1 MSAIGIIATVGPVSA
16 NAETLEALKAA
27 GMTVAR
33 LNGSHGDL
41 AWHRDTIR
49 LLREVLPDVPIL
61 LDIPGRK
68 IRTTQLAHEPSFK
81 AGDILVL
88 TTDTDHDGRAK
99 VPVNFDG
106 LHRQLRSGVRLYAD
120 DGTLSFTVDSVQGR
134 DIHVRALGDGKLRSR
149 KGINVPDVVL
159 GRELVTDNDRR
170 MVGFAK
176 ENGVDYIGISFVESA
191 EHVEAIRELIG
202 GFLPRIVAKVENQGG
217 LDHVED
223 VARATDVIMI
233 DRGDLS
239 VETDVDKVS
248 IFQKKIISVGRSFG
262 KPVIVATELL
272 HTMIDN
278 PYPTKAEIADITNA
292 VIDGAS
298 LLMLSGETAIGR
310 YPVEAVSRLKS
321 ISEVARGHILSE
333 RLTAKAGAET
343 GNEIGRAV
351 RALTR
356 TLPVDKI
363 VVLSRSGY
371 AAGLV
376 AAASIEQPVVAVH
389 SDVAVAR
396 TLNLVP
402 GVRGV
407 HVPDLAWREL
417 DAAPD
422 LLRELSDR
430 QILDPDDVVLIVGAN
445 NGDDRQYLNSFQTFR
460 LGGLDRTSP
469 AGNGRMIAAA

>member
-1 MSAIGIIATVGPVSA
+1 MNAIGIIATVGPVSA
-16 NAETLEALKAA
+16 NAGVLVALKNA

-33 LNGSHGDL
+33 LNGSHGNL
-41 AWHRDTIR
+41 EWHRETIR

-81 AGDILVL
+81 AGDTLIL
-88 TTDTDHDGRAK
+88 TTDAGHDGTAK

-106 LHRQLRSGVRLYAD
+106 LHRQLRPGVRLYAD
-120 DGTLSFTVDSVQGR
+120 DGTLSFIVDSVQGR

-149 KGINVPDVVL
+149 KGINVPDVAL
-159 GRELVTDNDRR
+159 GHELVTDNDRR
-170 MVGFAK
+170 MVDFAK

-191 EHVEAIRELIG
+191 EHVQAVRELIG
-202 GFLPRIVAKVENQGG
+202 GFVPRIVAKVENQGG
-217 LDHVED
+217 LDRLDD
-223 VARATDVIMI
+223 VVRAADVIMI

-248 IFQKKIISVGRSFG
+248 IFQKKIISAGRSFG

-278 PYPTKAEIADITNA
+278 PYPTKAEIGDITNA

-321 ISEVARGHILSE
+321 ISEVARGHVLSN
-333 RLTAKAGAET
+333 RLAAET

-356 TLPVDKI
+356 ALPVDKI

-376 AAASIEQPVVAVH
+376 AAASIEQPVVATH
-389 SDVAVAR
+389 PDVAIAR

-407 HVPDLAWREL
+407 HVPKLAWREP

-422 LLRELSDR
+422 LLRELCNR
-430 QILDPDDVVLIVGAN
+430 RILDPDDVVLVVSAN
-445 NGDDRQYLNSFQTFR
+445 TGDDRNYLNSFQTFR
-460 LGGLDRTSP
+460 LGGLNRTAP
-469 AGNGRMIAAA
+469 ADGGAPVATA